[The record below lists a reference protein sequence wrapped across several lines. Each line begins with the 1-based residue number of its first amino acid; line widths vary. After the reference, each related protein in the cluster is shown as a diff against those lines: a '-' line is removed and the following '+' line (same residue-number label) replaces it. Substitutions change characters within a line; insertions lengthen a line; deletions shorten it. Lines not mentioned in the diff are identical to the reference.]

1 MILVCIY
8 VGRGGEWSLPSSID
22 LIQISRW
29 WWCLVLSHVWLF
41 ATPWTVACQAL
52 LSMWFPR
59 QEYRSGLPFP
69 SPEDRPNPGTEPMS
83 PALAGGIFTDWITR
97 EAPSI
102 SIPDLYFEFPH
113 LPAETLPS
121 SLQATVPGL
130 LGAGQMT
137 RDQSCL
143 PNQICFPRAGRPPQ
157 LITGT
162 FGKPL
167 GVTRSWP

>member
-1 MILVCIY
+1 M
-8 VGRGGEWSLPSSID
+8 G
-22 LIQISRW
+22 
-29 WWCLVLSHVWLF
+29 
-41 ATPWTVACQAL
+41 
-52 LSMWFPR
+52 FPR

-69 SPEDRPNPGTEPMS
+69 SPEDRPNPGIEPMS
-83 PALAGGIFTDWITR
+83 PALAGGFFTDWTTR
-97 EAPSI
+97 EALSI

-143 PNQICFPRAGRPPQ
+143 PNQICSPRAGRPPLLRQ
-157 LITGT
+157 AGLLSWGRQASSP
-162 FGKPL
+162 GAGRPPL
-167 GVTRSWP
+167 LGQAGLLS